1 MQTTYEMNDIEIEE
15 VSGGFACLGACILAA
30 SIAAGALFG
39 AGIAVG
45 KNL

>member
-1 MQTTYEMNDIEIEE
+1 MQTTYEISNVELEE
-15 VSGGFACLGACILAA
+15 VSGGFVCGGLCILGA

>member
-1 MQTTYEMNDIEIEE
+1 MKTTYEINHADLEE
-15 VSGGFACLGACILAA
+15 VSGGFVCGGACILGA